1 MSEAGN
7 INKYELMSTTTFTLF
22 SRDLTTTTIHSPPNR
37 PQSTTTMHL
46 PLPPSQSPPITRED
60 HSLSHELLIA
70 SLAIQRAALLTKRV
84 LRTLETPPSPVI
96 CPSTPING
104 HSFFPS
110 SPSSLHPSYNPN
122 PNLTTRRLS
131 IAKPDASPVTIAD
144 FAAQALLISA
154 IHAHFPHDSFIGEED
169 SSSLRADP
177 DLCAQVWELV
187 HSTRL
192 EDEQAEE
199 MLGKRP
205 ESVGE
210 MLGVIDLGC
219 SSSPSSSQNG
229 TGTKTKKRFWSMD
242 PIDGT
247 SAFLKGGQYA
257 VSLALIDE
265 HGKELLGVLACPNLP
280 LRVVMNGKKIEEGV
294 VDKDGMGVM
303 LSAGVV
309 RRVNRRRSS
318 SSRQQYQEKVR
329 VEELHFVDSSVSCAT
344 DSSKVEVYAAMVLGG
359 REYVQVRF
367 PQKPKGEA
375 APWCLWDHAGSSLI
389 YTESGAGK
397 VTDLEGKQIDFGTGR
412 KLTNN
417 WGLITAD
424 ESVHGK
430 ILELVGEVL
439 GDGKKQ
445 E

>member
-1 MSEAGN
+1 MH
-7 INKYELMSTTTFTLF
+7 IN
-22 SRDLTTTTIHSPPNR
+22 PP
-37 PQSTTTMHL
+37 PPPPL
-46 PLPPSQSPPITRED
+46 LLPPED
-60 HSLSHELLIA
+60 NQTSNLSHELLIA

-84 LRTLETPPSPVI
+84 LQTLDNLPPPPSPT
-96 CPSTPING
+96 CYPSTPING

-110 SPSSLHPSYNPN
+110 TFTSSSLQPSSYNPN
-122 PNLTTRRLS
+122 ARRLS

-187 HSTRL
+187 SSTKL
-192 EDEQAEE
+192 EDDQAEGL
-199 MLGKRP
+199 LGKRP
-205 ESVGE
+205 ETVGE

-219 SSSPSSSQNG
+219 SSGGSMK
-229 TGTKTKKRFWSMD
+229 KTRFWSMD

-247 SAFLKGGQYA
+247 SAFLKGEQYA

-265 HGKELLGVLACPNLP
+265 NGRELLGLLACPNLP
-280 LRVVMNGKKIEEGV
+280 VWAAVKGERIEEGV
-294 VDKDGMGVM
+294 VDREGMGVM
-303 LSAGVV
+303 LSAVRASGYALLRPMGRGRLLGAV
-309 RRVNRRRSS
+309 RRISRRKSKQMS
-318 SSRQQYQEKVR
+318 EPVR

-344 DSSKVEVYAAMVLGG
+344 DSSKVEVLAEKAGVRETKRTEIYSSHMRYAAMVLGG
-359 REYVQVRF
+359 REFVQVRF
-367 PQKPKGEA
+367 PQKAKGEA
-375 APWCLWDHAGSSLI
+375 APWCLWDHAGSQLI
-389 YTESGAGK
+389 YSESGAGK
-397 VTDLEGKQIDFGTGR
+397 VTDLEGRPIDFGTGR

-430 ILELVGEVL
+430 ILELASEVL
-439 GDGKKQ
+439 NDAKEQ
-445 E
+445 V